1 MKGHGQ
7 KFTRKMHH
15 AVIALATTQTPSVLP
30 SLPSMA
36 DLPFRWSHVVWRGP
50 RQTKRPVG
58 KSPPAPEKSNC
69 YRLPHG
75 LHAEPQNPTL
85 ENS

>member
-36 DLPFRWSHVVWRGP
+36 DLPFRGVVARF
-50 RQTKRPVG
+50 
-58 KSPPAPEKSNC
+58 
-69 YRLPHG
+69 
-75 LHAEPQNPTL
+75 
-85 ENS
+85 EN